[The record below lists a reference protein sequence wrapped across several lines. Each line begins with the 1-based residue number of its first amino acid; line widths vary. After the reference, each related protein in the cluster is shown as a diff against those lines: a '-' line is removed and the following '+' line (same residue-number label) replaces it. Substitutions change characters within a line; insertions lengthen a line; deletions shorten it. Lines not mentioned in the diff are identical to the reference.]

1 MGFSDTS
8 TERTSTQSALL
19 ALAAACDAGV
29 VSASSGVQA
38 WSGLSQLSR
47 GTRTSMRGT
56 LDIGDLHI
64 PVHTYSR
71 VKQTKLPSLKK
82 RSALGDET
90 AEVSLERFKTQR
102 TADGEEVVPEEE
114 LVKAYAYG
122 KDLFTVDEA
131 QQQLM
136 KYTSI
141 KELVVLAFVPRSTL
155 RVHWFLDTVETVTPE
170 PGDANAFTALASLAE
185 ALAASK
191 KVGLCRFVPRSNA
204 TPQLVA
210 MLPPDCAATPVAP
223 GEEGDALGTVE
234 ADKAR
239 CILYLVSLPF
249 AEDMRDFPFPVLE
262 TLPCAPSD
270 AQLQATADLIDALD
284 MDSLPADTDAQGS
297 AGQTLG
303 EATAALP
310 NPTLQRLADTLALRA
325 AGQADAIAPVPDAVS
340 QLLQPN
346 DALFLKADSAM
357 QSFKDAFPLSRV
369 AGGKRSREAF
379 GGAEDMDMFAEL
391 DTFVGAAGGAAPEAG
406 GSKSPRTGEDSDAA
420 DTAAGGVFSSMAQ
433 TRVTEIG
440 TVQPKENLTAMLSQG
455 DSPDRAIGM
464 FMAAVGSLLSTPAGV
479 DKGLACLQFVRPL
492 AVQHGVIASFNA
504 CLESVRSAGKDTLTA
519 SLAQKQAW
527 SSLQQLQLA
536 PVSVSEAPGVAGAVA
551 DADAQVFFAAAPAS
565 FAAPSMTQSGT
576 VDIGGDDSDLDDL
589 S

>member
-1 MGFSDTS
+1 MGFSS
-8 TERTSTQSALL
+8 ATENRSSTQSALL
-19 ALAAACDAGV
+19 ALALASNAGV
-29 VSASSGVQA
+29 VTATSGVQA

-71 VKQTKLPSLKK
+71 VKQTKLPSLSK
-82 RSALGDET
+82 RSALGSDT

-102 TADGEEVVPEEE
+102 TAEGEEVVPEEE

-141 KELVVLAFVPRSTL
+141 KELAVLAFIPRAAL

-170 PGDANAFTALASLAE
+170 PGDANAFAALASLAE
-185 ALAASK
+185 SLAASK

-204 TPQLVA
+204 APQLVA
-210 MLPPDCAATPVAP
+210 MLPPDHAATPVAP
-223 GEEGDALGTVE
+223 GDAGGDAVGTVE
-234 ADKAR
+234 ADKSR
-239 CILYLVSLPF
+239 SILYLVSLPF

-262 TLPCAPSD
+262 TLPGAPSD
-270 AQLQATADLIDALD
+270 EQLAATAELIDALD
-284 MDSLPADTDAQGS
+284 MDAVPASADGQGPPE
-297 AGQTLG
+297 TLG

-325 AGQADAIAPVPDAVS
+325 GGQADAIAPVPEAVA

-346 DALFLKADSAM
+346 DALFAKGDSAVDG
-357 QSFKDAFPLSRV
+357 FKSAFPLTRV

-379 GGAEDMDMFAEL
+379 GGAEDMDMFADL
-391 DTFVGAAGGAAPEAG
+391 DAFVSGVASAGAEGDAKAARTDAGAAA
-406 GSKSPRTGEDSDAA
+406 SSS
-420 DTAAGGVFSSMAQ
+420 AAGAGVFSSMAQ
-433 TRVTEIG
+433 SRVLEIG
-440 TVQPKENLTAMLSQG
+440 TVQPKENLTAMLAQG

-464 FMAAVGSLLSTPAGV
+464 FVSAVGSLLCTPTGV
-479 DKGLACLQFVRPL
+479 ERALECLQFLRPL
-492 AVQHGVIASFNA
+492 AVQHGVVSSFNA
-504 CLESVRSAGKDTLTA
+504 CLDGIRAAGKEALTA
-519 SLAQKQAW
+519 SPAQAQAW
-527 SSLQQLQLA
+527 SRLQELHIA
-536 PVSVSEAPGVAGAVA
+536 PVTVSEAPSAAGAVSV
-551 DADAQVFFAAAPAS
+551 ADAQAFFAAAPTS
-565 FAAPSMTQSGT
+565 FAAPSMTQSGPA
-576 VDIGGDDSDLDDL
+576 DAGGDDSDFDDL